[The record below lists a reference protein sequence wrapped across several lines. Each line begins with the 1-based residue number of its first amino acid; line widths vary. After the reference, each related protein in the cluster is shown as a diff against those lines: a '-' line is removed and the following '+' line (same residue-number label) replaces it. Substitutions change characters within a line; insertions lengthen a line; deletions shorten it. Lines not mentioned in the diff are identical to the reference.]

1 MTEAVCLAALHGV
14 GPVDEALGLAA
25 MAGRF
30 WEGDLESILVHAAGA
45 LVVRSGSPDEHSL
58 AQGTSSWSN
67 YKTPTGEAGS

>member
-1 MTEAVCLAALHGV
+1 
-14 GPVDEALGLAA
+14 

-67 YKTPTGEAGS
+67 YKTPSAEAGS